1 MKAAYLHTKVF
12 PTRTKC
18 YISQYQKW
26 ELKST
31 TSYSVPSQ
39 ELLWKARRPYAF
51 QVCQE
56 TPTIWGILSDLL
68 LCIQVNYNFYKKKR
82 MTKFLLTTQAL
93 VSFFSWSFWTTAS
106 TSWILASLNSSEDPW
121 IAWLHSKSY
130 AKYERS

>member
-1 MKAAYLHTKVF
+1 MKAADLHMKAF
-12 PTRTKC
+12 LTRTKC

-26 ELKST
+26 KLKSR

-39 ELLWKARRPYAF
+39 ELLWKAQRPFAF

-56 TPTIWGILSDLL
+56 TPTNREILSYLL
-68 LCIQVNYNFYKKKR
+68 LCIQVNYNFYTNR